1 MLGAAGLEQCLVS
14 STMTTR
20 GETFHVKL
28 NKEKAS
34 LARDALTKSI
44 YARLFDWMV
53 TQINKTMKG
62 SSSEEQPFIG
72 LLDVY
77 GFESFAINTFEQLC
91 INFANEKLHQFF
103 LKFVFKAEEDLYAS
117 EAVSWTKIEY
127 QDNQGCIDLIEKSPT
142 GIMRLLDE
150 KCKQPGSDA
159 EKKDKAFCTA
169 VDETH
174 RRNDFFMDARTAGRR
189 EFRTDEAFAVRHF
202 AGDVCYVGANF
213 VDKNND
219 TLHNDFVQLC
229 ATSSL
234 PLLATLYTSES
245 DAKKAS
251 SFNSV
256 SRRFINDLNA
266 LMVDLNSTKAHFT
279 RCIKPNSALQP
290 FEFTPA
296 LCLTQLRCS
305 GTIDAVQL
313 MAGAYPTR
321 IPYDSIYSRY
331 AGQMPDFVRKLEPP
345 LFCEAL
351 ALALDIPSASFA
363 LGRTKIFFKAGKGQ
377 VLEELAERDLSEV
390 IPMLVEKIKQWE
402 ERKKMQIKLQ
412 KTARMFLERRRL
424 QQDEDGGAGDPA
436 PRARPR
442 DLARVPQA
450 PPRVGGE
457 KGAGG
462 GGAQEARGGGEGTKG
477 GGGAEAAGRRR
488 RPRHG
493 RRRCGD
499 GGGQGGQGRG
509 GATGRQR
516 RMRTR
521 PSWRR
526 NGRRRRPRRRS
537 GPRTRTR
544 TRPSRTRPRRAEAP
558 TAEQIADIVAAERAA
573 ATDKALEQE
582 DDEFD
587 GDTGRRRRRDPHA
600 WRFGV
605 GNRCGPLRQGRDDRL
620 HGPRRRRCAGMDG
633 CAWGI

>member
-1 MLGAAGLEQCLVS
+1 M
-14 STMTTR
+14 
-20 GETFHVKL
+20 
-28 NKEKAS
+28 
-34 LARDALTKSI
+34 
-44 YARLFDWMV
+44 
-53 TQINKTMKG
+53 
-62 SSSEEQPFIG
+62 
-72 LLDVY
+72 
-77 GFESFAINTFEQLC
+77 
-91 INFANEKLHQFF
+91 HQFF
-103 LKFVFKAEEDLYAS
+103 LKFVFKADEDLYDY

-279 RCIKPNSALQP
+279 RCIKPNSALRP

-331 AGQMPDFVRKLEPP
+331 ASQMPDFVRKLEPP

-402 ERKKMQIKLQ
+402 ARKLMQVKLQ
-412 KTARMFLERRRL
+412 KTARMFLARRRL
-424 QQDEDGGAGDPA
+424 QHA
-436 PRARPR
+436 RAA
-442 DLARVPQA
+442 ARVIQHHARGRVIWLEYRKRHLAWVAKREREEAERKKREAEEKARREEEERKRQEEAAAKAQA
-450 PPRVGGE
+450 E
-457 KGAGG
+457 KEAAEAAAKAAKDEEERRKAEAEAEAARA
-462 GGAQEARGGGEGTKG
+462 AQEARNKEELT
-477 GGGAEAAGRRR
+477 AGRSRRWSRRSRRR
-488 RPRHG
+488 R
-493 RRRCGD
+493 
-499 GGGQGGQGRG
+499 
-509 GATGRQR
+509 
-516 RMRTR
+516 
-521 PSWRR
+521 S
-526 NGRRRRPRRRS
+526 RRPRRRTTTRS
-537 GPRTRTR
+537 SRATSRQSAGRAARGPRPGVDHYAVRR
-544 TRPSRTRPRRAEAP
+544 SASSLLAASPPRMA
-558 TAEQIADIVAAERAA
+558 
-573 ATDKALEQE
+573 
-582 DDEFD
+582 
-587 GDTGRRRRRDPHA
+587 
-600 WRFGV
+600 
-605 GNRCGPLRQGRDDRL
+605 
-620 HGPRRRRCAGMDG
+620 G
-633 CAWGI
+633 CALAT